1 VAGTQNLLRLKFTG
15 QPLAAYEL
23 LEESRDWPC
32 LPLGRQESWCTAQAV
47 AGRPDGGEPIPLW
60 DSSSYKSSTETSR
73 CGNTTGET
81 RKAPP
86 ASNANYG
93 SGTLFWAE
101 TAARKADVSE
111 IDGCLKW
118 QNPAYR

>member
-1 VAGTQNLLRLKFTG
+1 MSAYAGKKVGAQRKLWQGDLTAANL
-15 QPLAAYEL
+15 
-23 LEESRDWPC
+23 S
-32 LPLGRQESWCTAQAV
+32 LG
-47 AGRPDGGEPIPLW
+47 

-73 CGNTTGET
+73 CGNTTDET

-111 IDGCLKW
+111 IDGCLK
-118 QNPAYR
+118 